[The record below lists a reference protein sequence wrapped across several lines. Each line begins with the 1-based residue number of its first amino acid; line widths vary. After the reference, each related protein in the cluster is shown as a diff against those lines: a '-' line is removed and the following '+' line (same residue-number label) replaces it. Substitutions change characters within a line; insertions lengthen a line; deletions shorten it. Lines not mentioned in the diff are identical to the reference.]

1 MIINQKQR
9 IMKILKRILLGLLSL
24 IILALIVALFVKKDF
39 AVEREI
45 AINKPKQEVF
55 DYIKLLKNQPN
66 YSVWAKKDPNAKME
80 FKGVD
85 GTPGFVSSWDGNS
98 DVGKGEQQIKKVTE
112 GERLDLDL
120 HFIKP
125 MDSHAD
131 AYFTTDS
138 LASNQTKV
146 KWGINGKMMYP
157 FNIMRLFM
165 SMDKMMGKDLEG
177 GLNNLKGILE
187 K

>member
-1 MIINQKQR
+1 MR
-9 IMKILKRILLGLLSL
+9 ILKKILIALLMLIVLGLV
-24 IILALIVALFVKKDF
+24 IALFVKKDF
-39 AVEREI
+39 AVEREVT
-45 AINKPKQEVF
+45 INKPKQEVF

-80 FKGVD
+80 FIGTD
-85 GTPGFVSSWDGNS
+85 GTPGFKSTWDGNS
-98 DVGKGEQQIKKVTE
+98 EVGKGEQQIKKITE
-112 GERLDLDL
+112 GERVDLDL

-131 AYFTTDS
+131 AYFTTAAVDS
-138 LASNQTKV
+138 TQTKV

-157 FNIMRLFM
+157 FNIMRLFV